1 MTVRRGY
8 FNLLYERK
16 VNTMKKSDSI
26 LTIMSVIGVI
36 TGIILLTK
44 MLIDFGWSIFYDI
57 DPYIDIRLWSMI
69 IDVCLLAMLGLL
81 TMGTILYGIVAHTEI
96 RKGDSED

>member
-1 MTVRRGY
+1 MAVRRGY

-26 LTIMSVIGVI
+26 LTIMSVVGVI
-36 TGIILLTK
+36 MGIILLAK
-44 MLIDFGWSIFYDI
+44 MLIDFGWSILYDI
-57 DPYIDIRLWSMI
+57 DPYMNISLWSMI

-81 TMGTILYGIVAHTEI
+81 TMGTILYGIVANKES
-96 RKGDSED
+96 KGDSED

>member
-1 MTVRRGY
+1 MAVRRGY

-26 LTIMSVIGVI
+26 LTIMSVVGVI
-36 TGIILLTK
+36 MGIILLAK
-44 MLIDFGWSIFYDI
+44 MLIDFGWSILYDI
-57 DPYIDIRLWSMI
+57 DPYMNISLWSMI

-81 TMGTILYGIVAHTEI
+81 TMGTILYGIVANTES
-96 RKGDSED
+96 KGDSED